1 MCIAVYCPKGKR
13 ITQETFFECW
23 NSNDDGGGFMYVKNG
38 LQIVKEVDDPAKLWM
53 QYKNALKIAASP
65 FVLHFRIATSGK
77 VNKENCHPFKV
88 NDGLAVVHNGM
99 IDIKIKAKSLSDT
112 VHFTKLLRRLP
123 RNFLN
128 KGWARELISGY
139 CSGSKLVFLSSA
151 GEVEIINEH
160 LGKWDS
166 GVWFSNNS
174 YKPLVSRTVYT
185 FPTYQAYQ
193 GDESSEEIGVCLE
206 CYSPLAGDEVKVCK
220 YCATDPTAFGN
231 LPKFFD

>member
-53 QYKNALKIAASP
+53 QYKKALKIAASP

-206 CYSPLAGDEVKVCK
+206 CYSAHAGDEVKVCK